1 MVETEATLRE
11 LEDSLSEEERALL
24 EVLGQVGAATPAELA
39 VKTFSLPEEING
51 PLLSLKEK
59 RLIEI
64 RQVKGR
70 LGGDL
75 VTLNQRGLRL
85 RRELQM
91 AGRVK

>member
-1 MVETEATLRE
+1 MVDTFETLRA
-11 LEDSLSEEERALL
+11 LEDDLSDGEKTILR
-24 EVLGQVGAATPAELA
+24 VLGQAGAATPAELA
-39 VKTFSLPEEING
+39 VKTFSLPEEINE

-59 RLIEI
+59 QLIDV

-75 VTLNQRGLRL
+75 VTLNQRGLRVQ
-85 RRELQM
+85 RELHL